1 MDKEFFKRKS
11 TRTLLTEISGLVI
24 CQSLL
29 RKGAKEKTRKTIKSI
44 KNFDDSDKPHLSHKN
59 SRNPIMKNCDGELH
73 LSRKPSKN
81 RSPIQNSPF
90 LRKNSV
96 HANIKT
102 NRVRIAILNAE
113 QEDHENL
120 QTQNK
125 NQMTNSIGSFLFPPH
140 SLKDLDSSCSIPIDE
155 DKKGS
160 LHHLDDEP
168 KTSQNN
174 SNSKFYNGN
183 AQAGERVN
191 ERSKTVPPRKS
202 ILLAAGLSLPMG
214 KE

>member
-1 MDKEFFKRKS
+1 M
-11 TRTLLTEISGLVI
+11 
-24 CQSLL
+24 
-29 RKGAKEKTRKTIKSI
+29 KSI
-44 KNFDDSDKPHLSHKN
+44 KNIDDSEKPHLSHKN
-59 SRNPIMKNCDGELH
+59 SRSPIPKNCDVELH

-90 LRKNSV
+90 LRKNSI
-96 HANIKT
+96 HTNTKT

-120 QTQNK
+120 QTPNK
-125 NQMTNSIGSFLFPPH
+125 NPMTNSIGSFLFPPH

-155 DKKGS
+155 DKKGDLQGS

-168 KTSQNN
+168 RISRNN

-183 AQAGERVN
+183 AQTGERMT

-214 KE
+214 KEG